1 MNALI
6 LAAGLGTRLRPLT
19 NDRPKALVEVNGK
32 TLLEHNILKLRAAGF
47 DHIVVNIHHF
57 GDQIVRFLAEHNN
70 FDTDIRISDERD
82 LLLDTG
88 GALLKAFPLF
98 PDDNPVLIHNVDIV
112 SDVDV
117 SKLYRSH
124 ATLEEICRAVGL
136 PLPGATLF
144 VGQRTTSRYLLFDYE
159 SLLRGWTNVSTGEVK
174 GQQAPVRRAFS
185 GLHVVSHT
193 ILPYLERCN
202 ARRLKRQSGEK
213 GILFERDLGPFGE
226 ERRLS
231 GENVSPS
238 GEKPGST
245 EETTEHRICPFSI
258 MDFYL
263 SVCNELPLHGEEL
276 PEGSQWVDCGKVESL
291 EKAAKILP

>member
-19 NDRPKALVEVNGK
+19 DDRPKALVEVNGK

-47 DHIVVNIHHF
+47 DHIVVNVHHF

-88 GALLKAFPLF
+88 GALLQAFPLF
-98 PDDNPVLIHNVDIV
+98 PDNDPVLIHNVDII

-117 SKLYRSH
+117 RKLYMSH
-124 ATLEEICRAVGL
+124 FAYEEVCGVVGL
-136 PLPGATLF
+136 RVGATLL
-144 VGQRTTSRYLLFDYE
+144 VNQRTTSRYLLLDSKGF
-159 SLLRGWTNVSTGEVK
+159 LRGWTNVSTGEVK
-174 GQQAPVRRAFS
+174 VQMAPVRRAFT
-185 GLHVVSHT
+185 GIHVVSHA

-202 ARRLKRQSGEK
+202 ARRLKRLEGET
-213 GILFERDLGPFGE
+213 P
-226 ERRLS
+226 
-231 GENVSPS
+231 SPS
-238 GEKPGST
+238 GDNSSSSGESIGST
-245 EETTEHRICPFSI
+245 KESAAHRICPFSI

-263 SVCNELPLHGEEL
+263 SICNEMPLRSEEL
-276 PEGSQWVDCGKVESL
+276 PEGSQWVDCGTVESL
-291 EKAAKILP
+291 DKAAKILP